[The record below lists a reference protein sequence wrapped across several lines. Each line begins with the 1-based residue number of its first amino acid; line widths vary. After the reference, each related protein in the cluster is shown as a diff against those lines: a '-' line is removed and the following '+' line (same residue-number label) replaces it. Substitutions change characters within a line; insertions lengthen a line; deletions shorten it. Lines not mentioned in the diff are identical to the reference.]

1 MTESA
6 PNSEPITRMVLVA
19 GAVAS
24 ALMGFIAVYSSGIGL
39 LDPKLHR
46 AGGFALAIIVCVAL
60 SRSTRKSKAELPP
73 WRSRLAGVSDLLL
86 VGFGLWAVFSFFE
99 VQTKMEEALYDIS
112 SVDTWPAIAGL
123 VVFLELCRRFWG
135 WGLFSIGAL
144 AVVYLLLGQDMPGIF
159 AHTGF
164 SLKEISEALWYN
176 TNKGVFGSIT
186 NIVLSTVFIFIIFGT
201 LLEGTGAGATLL
213 KFAFL
218 ATRRTRGGPAHAAIL
233 ASSMFGTMSG
243 STVANIVGTGTF
255 TIPMIKKRG
264 FSPAFAGGIE
274 ATASSGG
281 QIMPPIMGAAA
292 LVMADITGVGYLN
305 VIVAALV
312 PALFYYFSLFA
323 AVTVEA
329 RRQNIQIQQLTVDDK
344 ITSVDMINS
353 ILFLGPILVVIG
365 CLATGLSTS
374 AAGFYA
380 VVVLVLLSVVN
391 PEVRSNPLRIWN
403 SFLKG
408 CESGATLLIAI
419 AAIGILVGSLDS
431 TGLGLKLANLIST
444 IRGESLF
451 SALLV
456 AMCGALVLG
465 MGMPTLPAYLII
477 VLVMGP
483 AIQALGLSML
493 TAHMFVFYYGVASS
507 LTPPVAIAAYAAAP
521 IAQSN
526 PLITALMSFRLG
538 MAKFIIPFVFAF
550 YPTILIIEQFDLVE
564 FVWISLRTCICIWL
578 FSSALS
584 AYDRNK
590 LSMVEVAL
598 RFVAAFAVLF
608 TDPLVY
614 GPALL
619 VAGAL
624 IFYDQRKPA
633 PAVQAEGGGAHD

>member
-1 MTESA
+1 MTAEHHTSGGTA
-6 PNSEPITRMVLVA
+6 KLFAMLS
-19 GAVAS
+19 AVACA
-24 ALMGFIAVYSSGIGL
+24 ALGAIALYSSGVGL
-39 LDPKLHR
+39 IEPKFHR
-46 AGGFALAIIVCVAL
+46 AAGFALALIVGVCASRQKREAAGTVAG
-60 SRSTRKSKAELPP
+60 TRATLH
-73 WRSRLAGVSDLLL
+73 L
-86 VGFGLWAVFSFFE
+86 VLDVIMVGAGLWAIWSFHF
-99 VQTKMEEALYDIS
+99 VQSQMETALYD
-112 SVDTWPAIAGL
+112 VTTADAWPALAGL
-123 VVFLELCRRFWG
+123 VVFLELCRRLWG
-135 WGLFSIGAL
+135 WGLFGVGAFGVL
-144 AVVYLLLGQDMPGIF
+144 YLLYGQDLPGIL

-164 SLKEISEALWYN
+164 SLKEVAEALWYN

-186 NIVLSTVFIFIIFGT
+186 NIVLSTVFIFIVFGV
-201 LLEGTGAGATLL
+201 LLEGTGAGDTLL

-264 FSPAFAGGIE
+264 FSPTFAAGIE

-292 LVMADITGVGYLN
+292 LVMADLTGVGYLN
-305 VIVAALV
+305 IIVAALF

-329 RRQNIQIQQLTVDDK
+329 RRQGIEVQPLSVDDR
-344 ITSVDMINS
+344 ITRVDLINS
-353 ILFLGPILVVIG
+353 VLFIGPIATIIG
-365 CLATGLSTS
+365 CLIAGFSTS

-380 VVVLVLLSVVN
+380 VLVVLALSVVN
-391 PEVRSNPLRIWN
+391 PDVRADPMRLWR

-408 CESGATLLIAI
+408 SQSGATLLIAI

-431 TGLGLKLANLIST
+431 TGLGLKLANVIAD

-456 AMCGALVLG
+456 AMIGALVLG

-477 VLVMGP
+477 ILVMGP
-483 AIQALGLSML
+483 AIQALGVSML

-507 LTPPVAIAAYAAAP
+507 LPPPVAIAAYAAAP
-521 IAQSN
+521 IAGAN
-526 PLITALMSFRLG
+526 PLITAFMSFRLG

-550 YPTILIIEQFDLVE
+550 YPTILIIEE
-564 FVWISLRTCICIWL
+564 FSLLPFLWIVARTCFCIWL

-584 AYDRNK
+584 AYDRRT
-590 LSMVEVAL
+590 LTVPEVIV
-598 RFVAAFAVLF
+598 RFVAAFTLLATSPAFHL
-608 TDPLVY
+608 
-614 GPALL
+614 PAL
-619 VAGAL
+619 AIGTAL
-624 IFYDQRKPA
+624 IAWDVR
-633 PAVQAEGGGAHD
+633 QARRDPPSTEATT